1 MRTAKMNMKTSWMT
15 VLTALALLTAL
26 AVCGATGTASAAAQ
40 PATDAAPDVLDRTD
54 EILQDIAPLI
64 HESES
69 EQARR
74 IFEDAVHK
82 QQQARN
88 QMGNGRPV
96 MAMQLSLRAR
106 DAARQAERI
115 ARGSMNYEERVRN
128 YLERLMELY
137 EQVKERAQETG
148 NGQALRFVHEAEAL
162 YHRAREQYRQT
173 HHQQAFAL
181 LQSAETQL
189 KRAARLLFEAGGAEH
204 LERELDRTSDLI
216 ALAADRLDDVSDP
229 ALSDLLGRA
238 EENLGRARRALA
250 DQQPLQ
256 ALRFA
261 RRAREQ
267 AQRVLRQLGPAPDAE
282 GVEAQLDHFEEQV
295 ARAADDIRGS
305 GDRDAQRL
313 LDRSLE
319 MRDQARAALARGELE
334 QALRAI
340 RSALNLL
347 RQSAER
353 IR

>member
-1 MRTAKMNMKTSWMT
+1 VEGGVRACPLQFWGGGPAPPRD
-15 VLTALALLTAL
+15 LT
-26 AVCGATGTASAAAQ
+26 
-40 PATDAAPDVLDRTD
+40 P
-54 EILQDIAPLI
+54 
-64 HESES
+64 
-69 EQARR
+69 
-74 IFEDAVHK
+74 
-82 QQQARN
+82 
-88 QMGNGRPV
+88 
-96 MAMQLSLRAR
+96 
-106 DAARQAERI
+106 
-115 ARGSMNYEERVRN
+115 
-128 YLERLMELY
+128 
-137 EQVKERAQETG
+137 
-148 NGQALRFVHEAEAL
+148 
-162 YHRAREQYRQT
+162 
-173 HHQQAFAL
+173 
-181 LQSAETQL
+181 
-189 KRAARLLFEAGGAEH
+189 RAATPP
-204 LERELDRTSDLI
+204 D
-216 ALAADRLDDVSDP
+216 ADGTPPLP
-229 ALSDLLGRA
+229 ALGGRA
-238 EENLGRARRALA
+238 EETRGRARRALA